1 VDLVDVHVGRP
12 VTRGGLSL
20 FPIWSGTAVT
30 SPGYAVHAAE
40 VSVAERPDTPSVAEL
55 EVTNSGSKPALVLE
69 GELLEGGWQHRVAT
83 QSALVAANAQVVL
96 PVRCV
101 EQGRWGNGGGGHARR
116 GRHAPVVV
124 RAAEGQGAV
133 WERVSR
139 YEDRHGGT
147 DTHSLLAAT
156 DRVEQA
162 AAALVAGLSPLPFQT
177 GVLIGIG
184 GQPVSL
190 EVFDSPRTLAQVWG
204 GLVHAAAVDA
214 VSAAPVATPGRRAR
228 RFAAQVAT
236 VAVAP
241 EPGAGL
247 GASGRARSPY
257 VVLSVL
263 VWRGRAVHIVAI
275 NPRHELVAT

>member
-1 VDLVDVHVGRP
+1 MDLVDMHVGRP
-12 VTRGGLSL
+12 VTRGALSL

-69 GELLEGGWQHRVAT
+69 GELLEGGWQHRVTT
-83 QSALVAANAQVVL
+83 QSALVAAKAQVVL
-96 PVRCV
+96 PVQCV
-101 EQGRWGNGGGGHARR
+101 EQGRWAGGGGHARR

-124 RAAEGQGAV
+124 RAAQGQGAV

-156 DRVEQA
+156 DRVEQT
-162 AAALVAGLSPLPFQT
+162 AAALVEGLAPLPFQT
-177 GVLIGIG
+177 GVLIGIA

-204 GLVHAAAVDA
+204 GLLHAAAVDA
-214 VSAAPVATPGRRAR
+214 VSAAAVATPGRRAR
-228 RFAAQVAT
+228 RFVARVAAVSVT
-236 VAVAP
+236 P
-241 EPGAGL
+241 EPGPGL
-247 GASGRARSPY
+247 GASGRARSSY
-257 VVLSVL
+257 VVMSVL
-263 VWRGRAVHIVAI
+263 VWRGRAVHTVAI
-275 NPRHELVAT
+275 NPGHDLVAA